1 MNYDALMQIDSCC
14 WAVPSYALFQ
24 YHCDS
29 YFGAGCDAEDVAGYG
44 RRGEVDSSD
53 AFTDKKM
60 KIIFVD
66 IIIFGSKVIF
76 SIVIFRLYKC
86 YIRLYRYF
94 QVIQAKM
101 AEKIQNYTD
110 YFHYT

>member
-1 MNYDALMQIDSCC
+1 
-14 WAVPSYALFQ
+14 
-24 YHCDS
+24 
-29 YFGAGCDAEDVAGYG
+29 
-44 RRGEVDSSD
+44 
-53 AFTDKKM
+53 M

-66 IIIFGSKVIF
+66 IRIFGSKVIF

-86 YIRLYRYF
+86 YIRLYRYL

>member
-1 MNYDALMQIDSCC
+1 MNILSRFHASQD
-14 WAVPSYALFQ
+14 
-24 YHCDS
+24 
-29 YFGAGCDAEDVAGYG
+29 GGYL
-44 RRGEVDSSD
+44 
-53 AFTDKKM
+53 THKKM

-94 QVIQAKM
+94 QVIQAKIV
-101 AEKIQNYTD
+101 EKIQNYTD